1 MLNAPPVPAA
11 VLSVAGSDLDPLA
24 AAVAACKRDVVVKSV
39 SDDATRHGAF
49 LVDAFKE
56 QQDLARARADLAQRR
71 YKLRFPVAGEK
82 TDDNERPLGALEQ
95 SLDARQH
102 ALDDLRTLDRLK
114 QDAIGW
120 FRQSYLTQCQ
130 GRGA

>member
-1 MLNAPPVPAA
+1 MIAAPAA
-11 VLSVAGSDLDPLA
+11 QVITVDRSDLDPLA
-24 AAVAACKRDVVVKSV
+24 AAVVACKRDVVARTV
-39 SDDATRHGAF
+39 SDDARRHGAF

-82 TDDNERPLGALEQ
+82 TEDNERTLGALEQ

-120 FRQSYLTQCQ
+120 FRQNYITQCQ
-130 GRGA
+130 GKGA